1 MTRVAKNKK
10 EIISLLENLPLKERE
25 EIIAQKVLNGQRLSF
40 DEGLYLYNE
49 APFNFLSILANFA
62 KERVSG
68 DNVYFNINIHI
79 EPTNYCVY
87 NCKFCSYARK
97 LGRGGGW
104 DYSLEQIEEIAR
116 HYQGSAITEVHIT
129 GGVHPQHDVYYY
141 AEMLKKIKNI
151 LPDVHLKAFTAI
163 ELHYMFRKAHVSIE
177 QGLSILKEAGLTA
190 LPGGGAEIL
199 DDDLSRQLHDKPG
212 YEIWLDIHRKAHQM
226 GITTNATMLYGHI
239 EKFEHRL
246 IHMDRIRTL
255 QDETGG
261 FSAFIPLKFRN
272 KNNPMSYVPEVSVI
286 EDMRNYAIARLFLD
300 NVPHIKAYWVN
311 IGKKNAQ
318 MSLAFGVDDLDGTI
332 DDTTK
337 IYSMAGA
344 EEEHPRMTVSEMV
357 GLIKSAHRTPV
368 ERDTVYNIRKVFN

>member
-1 MTRVAKNKK
+1 MTGTIVDKSRILSILNQ
-10 EIISLLENLPLKERE
+10 LRLTPE
-25 EIIAQKVLNGQRLSF
+25 EEVIAQKVIDGERLSF
-40 DEGLYLYNE
+40 DQGLYLYKE
-49 APFNFLSILANFA
+49 GSFNFLSTLANFA
-62 KERVSG
+62 KERASG
-68 DNVYFNINIHI
+68 DYVFFNINIHI

-97 LGRGGGW
+97 LGKGGGW
-104 DYSLEQIEEIAR
+104 DYSLKQIEQIAS
-116 HYQGSAITEVHIT
+116 HYKDSPISEVHIT

-141 AEMLKKIKNI
+141 ADMLRSIKQI

-163 ELHYMFRKAHVSIE
+163 ELHYMFRKAGVSVE
-177 QGLSILKEAGLTA
+177 EGLQILKDAGLTA

-199 DDDLSRQLHDKPG
+199 DDQLSRQLHDKPG
-212 YEIWLDIHRKAHQM
+212 YQVWLDIHRKAHDL
-226 GITTNATMLYGHI
+226 GITSNATMLYGHI
-239 EKFEHRL
+239 EKYEHRL

-272 KNNPMSYVPEVSVI
+272 KNNPMSHVPEVSVI
-286 EDMRNYAIARLFLD
+286 EDMRNYAVARLLLD

-332 DDTTK
+332 DDTTR

-357 GLIKSAHRTPV
+357 ELIRSAHRTPV
-368 ERDTVYNIRKVFN
+368 ERDTVYNIRKVYQ

>member
-1 MTRVAKNKK
+1 MTQQTLNKDK
-10 EIISLLENLPLKERE
+10 IIAILDKLPLKKE
-25 EIIAQKVLNGQRLSF
+25 EEQIAQKVIEGQRLSF
-40 DEGLYLYNE
+40 DEGLFLYRE
-49 APFNFLSILANFA
+49 ASFNFLSVLANYA
-62 KERVSG
+62 KERLFG
-68 DNVYFNINIHI
+68 DYVFFNINIHI

-97 LGRGGGW
+97 LGKGGGW
-104 DYSLEQIEEIAR
+104 DYTLDQIEQIAR
-116 HYQGSAITEVHIT
+116 HYENSPITEVHIT

-141 AEMLKKIKNI
+141 AEMIRRIKEV
-151 LPDVHLKAFTAI
+151 LPQVYIKAFTAI
-163 ELHYMFRKAHVSIE
+163 ELHYMFRKAGVSVEEGLNILK
-177 QGLSILKEAGLTA
+177 QAGLSA

-199 DDDLSRQLHDKPG
+199 DDDLARQLHDKPG
-212 YEIWLDIHRKAHQM
+212 AQVWLDIHRKAHEL

-239 EKFEHRL
+239 EKYEHRL
-246 IHMDRIRTL
+246 IHMDKVRRL

-261 FSAFIPLKFRN
+261 FNAFIPLKFKN

-286 EDMRNYAIARLFLD
+286 EDMRNYAVSRLFLD

-357 GLIKSAHRTPV
+357 ELIRAAHRTPV
-368 ERDTVYNIRKVFN
+368 ERDTIYMIRKVY